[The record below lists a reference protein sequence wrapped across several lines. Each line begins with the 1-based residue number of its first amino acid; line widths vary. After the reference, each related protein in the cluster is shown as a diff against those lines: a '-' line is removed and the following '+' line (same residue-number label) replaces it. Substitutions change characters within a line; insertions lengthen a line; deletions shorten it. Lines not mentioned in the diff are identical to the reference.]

1 MQNLGGQ
8 RECIM
13 GRGIRKQSILTKNG
27 IYVIEYSYLSRSD
40 IRFCLCKYRVTSRA
54 DVIQLLR
61 YM

>member
-27 IYVIEYSYLSRSD
+27 IYVT
-40 IRFCLCKYRVTSRA
+40 YRIHTLVGATYVFA
-54 DVIQLLR
+54 FVNTV
-61 YM
+61 